1 MVERETLYSIS
12 CPDFGLSMAEGTLP
26 TFGSEAC
33 TGDAGKETGSSQPQK
48 GPVHADGASSSP
60 SRILSHDL
68 SVNANEVEF
77 MGDAEMASF
86 PQLSYISPAPPKPAL
101 GRAYSDG
108 DDDGFP
114 CANGFQ
120 RSSSPSSGVNR
131 TPDISDGI
139 VGDEKTCR
147 MQKFSLYETASRFY
161 LVGGDTLD
169 RKFRILKIDRTADLG
184 DLSIVEDDIVY
195 TKKEMDQLLNT
206 IDDGNKSSGGLKL
219 RCIMW
224 GLLGFIR
231 FTGAYYMLIITKKS
245 PVAMIGGHYV
255 YQVNGTD
262 LVSLTTISSSSRMK
276 VDRDPEEARF
286 IGILN
291 NLDLSR
297 SFYFSYSYDITH
309 TLQHNILFERETLN
323 HELEAHTQRPRNTMF
338 MWNHHLLDA
347 ASKSLNKVHDWCLPI
362 VHGFVDQASIYFV
375 ASFMH
380 LIFLTQSRS
389 SLNIWSY
396 CLHYNY
402 RTSLA
407 LLRRC
412 KVS

>member
-1 MVERETLYSIS
+1 MYPTSSTEI
-12 CPDFGLSMAEGTLP
+12 GLSIVEERMLP
-26 TFGSEAC
+26 TLGYEA
-33 TGDAGKETGSSQPQK
+33 DKAGKDTGASHPQK
-48 GPVHADGASSSP
+48 GPFHADGP
-60 SRILSHDL
+60 SRSLSGILSHNL
-68 SVNANEVEF
+68 SANPNEADYV
-77 MGDAEMASF
+77 GDTERASF
-86 PQLSYISPAPPKPAL
+86 PQLSNTSPTSPKPAL
-101 GRAYSDG
+101 GRTYSDG
-108 DDDGFP
+108 DDDEFP

-120 RSSSPSSGVNR
+120 RSSSPLSGVNR
-131 TPDISDGI
+131 TKYVPYGI

-161 LVGGDTLD
+161 LVGGNTLD
-169 RKFRILKIDRTADLG
+169 LKFRILKIDRTADLG

-195 TKKEMDQLLNT
+195 TKKEMDLLLNT

-219 RCIMW
+219 RCSTW

-231 FTGAYYMLIITKKS
+231 FTGAYYMLIITKRS

-262 LVSLTTISSSSRMK
+262 LISLTTMTSSSRMK

-309 TLQHNILFERETLN
+309 TLQHNILFERETL
-323 HELEAHTQRPRNTMF
+323 HHDLKAHNRKPRNAMF
-338 MWNHHLLDA
+338 MWNHHLLET

-362 VHGFVDQASIYFV
+362 VHGFVDQASIYSV

-380 LIFLTQSRS
+380 LSFLTESRS
-389 SLNIWSY
+389 SFSIWSY
-396 CLHYNY
+396 CLHHNH

-412 KVS
+412 KVP